1 MKFGTWT
8 TPPCYSPA
16 PSSLRLC
23 FHPASSQLLPC
34 RTPALHNP
42 SSYPA
47 TSQLL
52 PCAFLAPTQFLPSST
67 PLSALLC
74 STLLSSAPALFLP
87 YSSLAPVTAL
97 LLLCYYPAPS
107 QLHLLSCHTPALLLP
122 NSYPAPSQLLPSSS
136 SATAQLLPSS
146 CLLSIHLC
154 STKLSFCPV
163 PALLLPCSCFY
174 SALALILAHS
184 YPSSACSWFWF
195 CQVQFG
201 SLHHHQHLTTFFGTA
216 IAAFYGSEEAN
227 RPFIR
232 LLLEMIEP

>member
-23 FHPASSQLLPC
+23 SHPASSQLLPC

-42 SSYPA
+42 SSCPA

-52 PCAFLAPTQFLPSST
+52 PCVFLAPTQFLPSST

-107 QLHLLSCHTPALLLP
+107 QLHLLSCRTPALLLP
-122 NSYPAPSQLLPSSS
+122 NSYPAPPQLLPSSS

-154 STKLSFCPV
+154 CTKLSSASALFLPYSS
-163 PALLLPCSCFY
+163 PAPASTLLLP
-174 SALALILAHS
+174 
-184 YPSSACSWFWF
+184 
-195 CQVQFG
+195 
-201 SLHHHQHLTTFFGTA
+201 
-216 IAAFYGSEEAN
+216 
-227 RPFIR
+227 
-232 LLLEMIEP
+232 

>member
-52 PCAFLAPTQFLPSST
+52 PCAFLAPAQLLPSST

-87 YSSLAPVTAL
+87 YSSPAPATTL

-107 QLHLLSCHTPALLLP
+107 QLHLLSCRTPALLLP
-122 NSYPAPSQLLPSSS
+122 NSYPAPSQLLPSAHHQYCSCPTPPLLLLLLCSCFDPGPLLPFFCLLLVLVLPSPVWQPLSS
-136 SATAQLLPSS
+136 SAP
-146 CLLSIHLC
+146 
-154 STKLSFCPV
+154 
-163 PALLLPCSCFY
+163 Y
-174 SALALILAHS
+174 D
-184 YPSSACSWFWF
+184 
-195 CQVQFG
+195 
-201 SLHHHQHLTTFFGTA
+201 FFRHGE
-216 IAAFYGSEEAN
+216 S
-227 RPFIR
+227 R
-232 LLLEMIEP
+232 LLW